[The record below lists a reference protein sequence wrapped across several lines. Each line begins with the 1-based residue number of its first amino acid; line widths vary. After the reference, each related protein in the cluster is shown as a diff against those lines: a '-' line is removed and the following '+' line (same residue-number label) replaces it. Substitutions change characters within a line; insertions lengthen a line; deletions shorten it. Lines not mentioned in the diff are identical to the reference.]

1 MVFHSFELQIKKK
14 VKKKRESNQTH
25 EKKNILTNGATVSTP
40 VST

>member
-14 VKKKRESNQTH
+14 RKKK
-25 EKKNILTNGATVSTP
+25 EKVIKYTKKQNILTNGATVSTP